1 MSTAAREALKK
12 NNKPILKIYAYTM
25 IMGLSAVALNLIA
38 ALKSNVPILD
48 WTRGVIPFL
57 FMFLFLPI
65 AALVGNDES
74 RIRWLGGSIGV
85 LIFMSSAY
93 IVFFYVNYDLWKPYW
108 ITTID
113 GVSTKIFESDAI
125 NRTDAIGPLRDRI
138 TMQVAQATDA
148 MLPVGLVMGLVLSTL
163 ARSRTVITLG
173 MLVAATSL
181 IAVLI
186 TFTRSMLLSSLVSIF
201 IFSIFIT
208 LYHAKLR
215 LKLLLLSMT
224 LACSGAAFVYTTG
237 MQDIWMGRVIYLFKT
252 QPAAETIVTNK
263 SNQDVPVIEPNDSS
277 IETAPPQEKSI
288 AAIASTKID
297 TEQNRPGET
306 KPDVASQHQILSSAT
321 KAIVKSK
328 DSEIPAQTSNSE
340 VPLSEALP
348 PAVEALNNTNVVTE
362 LTEENAKETIKDVN
376 VSSRLHE
383 YGIAW
388 KMFLANPTFGNGF
401 GVKHQMQWETSE
413 GELLTESV
421 GYVHNWPFYMLM
433 VGGISGLAIYTF
445 VLLGPIFFRLP
456 LIRSESPFWT
466 LIRAVLITM
475 TVYAAFFAVF
485 RLITFN
491 LLIAAIWGVVYAQI
505 LASRQKTNTST
516 QAEPVESYEEIC
528 VSNNRSLK
536 RLEPTH
542 SLESV

>member
-1 MSTAAREALKK
+1 MSTAAREALRK
-12 NNKPILKIYAYTM
+12 NNKPILKTYAYT
-25 IMGLSAVALNLIA
+25 IIIGLGAVALNLIA
-38 ALKSNVPILD
+38 ALKNNIPILD
-48 WTRGVIPFL
+48 WVRGVIPFL

-65 AALVGNDES
+65 AVLVENNES
-74 RIRWLGGSIGV
+74 RIRWLGSSIGV

-93 IVFFYVNYDLWKPYW
+93 IIFFYFNYDLWKPYW

-113 GVSTKIFESDAI
+113 GVSTKISESDAI
-125 NRTDAIGPLRDRI
+125 NRIDAIGPLRDRI

-148 MLPVGLVMGLVLSTL
+148 MLPVGLVMGVVLSTL
-163 ARSRTVITLG
+163 ARSKTVTMMG
-173 MLVAATSL
+173 MLVAVTSL

-201 IFSIFIT
+201 IFSMLIT

-252 QPAAETIVTNK
+252 QPAAKTVITNK
-263 SNQDVPVIEPNDSS
+263 SKQDMPVVESNYSNIES
-277 IETAPPQEKSI
+277 ALPQTKSI

-297 TEQNRPGET
+297 IEQNRPRET
-306 KPDVASQHQILSSAT
+306 KPNISPQHQNLSNAA

-328 DSEIPAQTSNSE
+328 NSEITVQTSNNE
-340 VPLSEALP
+340 VPSSEALP
-348 PAVEALNNTNVVTE
+348 PAVEALNNTNIVTE
-362 LTEENAKETIKDVN
+362 LTEENAEETIKDVN

-388 KMFLANPTFGNGF
+388 KMFLANPALGNGF
-401 GVKHQMQWETSE
+401 GVKHKMQWETSE
-413 GELLTESV
+413 GKLLTEYV

-433 VGGISGLAIYTF
+433 VGGISGLALYTF
-445 VLLGPIFFRLP
+445 VLLGPIFFRLT

-466 LIRAVLITM
+466 LIRTVLITM

-516 QAEPVESYEEIC
+516 QAEPVESHEEPC
-528 VSNNRSLK
+528 VSNNRSVQ
-536 RLEPTH
+536 RLEATQ
-542 SLESV
+542 SLESL